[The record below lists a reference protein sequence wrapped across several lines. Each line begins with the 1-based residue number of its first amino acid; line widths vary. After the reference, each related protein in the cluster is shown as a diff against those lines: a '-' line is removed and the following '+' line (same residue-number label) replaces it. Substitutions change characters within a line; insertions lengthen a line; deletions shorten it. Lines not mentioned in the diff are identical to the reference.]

1 MKKSVITRIIVLTLL
16 VTGAL
21 AAEKKPMKDVDTD
34 AFTSDT
40 LLTLKEAGDRH
51 MAMVWWLPIEFWET
65 ILARDTTTSEIDKK
79 NMLDTLSGISLVAAV
94 QADISSFGAFNFYS
108 KDEVE
113 ETLQVSYT
121 DATGAKQI
129 LSVMKTVDPDVEM
142 LLNIFKPILGSAM
155 GNMGNNMHFYVFS
168 DQSKSKGR
176 VLDPYQ
182 TGIINIGLKKKNG
195 AQMSGVIETPLNA
208 LFIPRK
214 CPNGKEAHISWKYCP
229 WTGSALDK

>member
-1 MKKSVITRIIVLTLL
+1 MKKSVITCIIALTL
-16 VTGAL
+16 VATSAL
-21 AAEKKPMKDVDTD
+21 AAEKKSMKDVDTD

-40 LLTLKEAGDRH
+40 LLTLKGAGDSH
-51 MAMVWWLPIEFWET
+51 VAMAWWLPVEFWEA
-65 ILARDTTTSEIDKK
+65 ILARDTTTSEVDKK
-79 NMLDTLSGISLVAAV
+79 NMLDTLSGVSLIAAV

-113 ETLQVSYT
+113 KTLQVSYT

-129 LSVMKTVDPDVEM
+129 LSVMETVDPDVEM
-142 LLNIFKPILGSAM
+142 LLNIFKPILGGAM

-168 DQSKSKGR
+168 DQSKSKKR

-182 TGIINIGLKKKNG
+182 KGIINIGLKKKSG
-195 AQMSGVIETPLNA
+195 GQMYGVIETPLNA

-214 CPNGKEAHISWKYCP
+214 CPNGKEAHISWEYCP
-229 WTGSALDK
+229 WTGTSLK